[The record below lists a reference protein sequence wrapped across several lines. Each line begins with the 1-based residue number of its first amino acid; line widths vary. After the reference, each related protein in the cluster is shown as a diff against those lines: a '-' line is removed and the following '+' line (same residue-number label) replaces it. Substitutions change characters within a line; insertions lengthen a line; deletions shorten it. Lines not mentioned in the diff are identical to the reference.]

1 MSNLA
6 MTPAEEKSLDSK
18 IELMMDWAKSHKA
31 EAEQLA
37 MDAARLLAC
46 SSERT
51 DSIEKLGQQGF
62 FKRCWN
68 RFNGEAGAME
78 RANINDLIQLQKMG
92 FRYVNMLQEQQVL
105 MAHSLLSLKNNL
117 NSLAVKEEQTVQ
129 LIKEL
134 AKRTLKRLEDLE
146 KRTDQLEQTL
156 NIQGWALTLKA
167 RKYHSKYPT
176 EYMRLFRVLNDFYTL
191 KNDNWNYQDLLYIS
205 TAIDTVGLDPEQKI
219 SLNTLIDRLVD
230 EIQSENV
237 GFDSYTQAISE
248 FIPEGI
254 ENFSQYALENISSP
268 VFATLHGIKLYFK
281 DRLEM
286 VEEISEI
293 SDIPVSEALKKVL
306 RKSIKNM
313 NVDLDYEFPLAE
325 TAIEL
330 LGCIRL
336 SEKLQEQGNAPVLHQ
351 KTQEIEAAPQTS
363 TIEEEHEARPQAPQ
377 SSNELY
383 GDTIHKAILRNDY
396 APGGNEAG
404 LFIKGAK
411 KLNPINI
418 ALVDPFMGVAPG
430 ETPLFHFSPRARKQD
445 GDEIILTNSGLILKR
460 ERDYSPNYIQYDQIS
475 SVGQR
480 GRNLYIVQ
488 NGDDYNGAQI
498 EIASPEMFNYLNSL
512 LRDVLKVVE
521 ESTDH
526 AKELTSSGSGEA
538 QASSELG
545 KRDEALFTAIRNF
558 DFYPKNSSKGIFV
571 YGQSRNAHL
580 KEKILSEFGR
590 YIDENEE
597 ILFIYDARERKG
609 YGNIIVI
616 TLDNLYGFKP
626 DSSDEPVVA
635 IFEDIKNLEQNY
647 NSLIIETENYN
658 HSITIPSNVDLMYI
672 SSLADTLMS
681 KAMGYKIFYTP
692 SNLRFCLLAISLS
705 GRGEK
710 FVYNDNTFF
719 GEDDH
724 CSAKLRK
731 KIDNFI
737 DKNSVPAEF
746 ENVIAYHDNTLF
758 GDGDEGLLM
767 TFETLYY
774 SNSKNDK
781 GAIDFENIKSAIQAF
796 PGIIINTPQGKHEI
810 KCNDDKVA
818 SAVANSLAAIAEN
831 KRLFFTE

>member
-18 IELMMDWAKSHKA
+18 IELMMNWAKSHKA

-78 RANINDLIQLQKMG
+78 RANVNDLIQLQKMG

-117 NSLAVKEEQTVQ
+117 NSLAVKEEKTVQ
-129 LIKEL
+129 LIQEL

-205 TAIDTVGLDPEQKI
+205 TAIDTVGMDPEQKI

-330 LGCIRL
+330 LGCMRL
-336 SEKLQEQGNAPVLHQ
+336 SEKLQEHGKAPIQDQ
-351 KTQEIEAAPQTS
+351 KTQEIYEAPHTL

-377 SSNELY
+377 SNNELY
-383 GDTIHKAILRNDY
+383 GDAIHKAILGNDY
-396 APGGNEAG
+396 APGGNSAG

-411 KLNPINI
+411 KLNQINI
-418 ALVDPFMGVAPG
+418 ALVDPFMAVAPG
-430 ETPLFHFSPRARKQD
+430 DIPLFHFSPKARKQS
-445 GDEIILTNSGLILKR
+445 GDEIILTNTGLIFKKG
-460 ERDYSPNYIQYDQIS
+460 RDYSKDFLPYDQITS
-475 SVGQR
+475 IGQR
-480 GRNLYIVQ
+480 GKNLYIVL
-488 NGDDYNGAQI
+488 NEDDYNGVQI
-498 EIASPEMFNYLNSL
+498 EIASSEMFNYLNSL
-512 LRDVLKVVE
+512 LQDVLKAVE
-521 ESTDH
+521 E
-526 AKELTSSGSGEA
+526 
-538 QASSELG
+538 
-545 KRDEALFTAIRNF
+545 
-558 DFYPKNSSKGIFV
+558 
-571 YGQSRNAHL
+571 
-580 KEKILSEFGR
+580 
-590 YIDENEE
+590 
-597 ILFIYDARERKG
+597 
-609 YGNIIVI
+609 
-616 TLDNLYGFKP
+616 
-626 DSSDEPVVA
+626 DS
-635 IFEDIKNLEQNY
+635 
-647 NSLIIETENYN
+647 
-658 HSITIPSNVDLMYI
+658 
-672 SSLADTLMS
+672 
-681 KAMGYKIFYTP
+681 
-692 SNLRFCLLAISLS
+692 
-705 GRGEK
+705 
-710 FVYNDNTFF
+710 
-719 GEDDH
+719 
-724 CSAKLRK
+724 
-731 KIDNFI
+731 
-737 DKNSVPAEF
+737 
-746 ENVIAYHDNTLF
+746 
-758 GDGDEGLLM
+758 
-767 TFETLYY
+767 
-774 SNSKNDK
+774 
-781 GAIDFENIKSAIQAF
+781 
-796 PGIIINTPQGKHEI
+796 
-810 KCNDDKVA
+810 
-818 SAVANSLAAIAEN
+818 
-831 KRLFFTE
+831 

>member
-51 DSIEKLGQQGF
+51 ESIEKLGQQGF

-146 KRTDQLEQTL
+146 KRTDQLEQTI

-205 TAIDTVGLDPEQKI
+205 TAIDTVGMDPEQKI

-248 FIPEGI
+248 FVPEGI
-254 ENFSQYALENISSP
+254 KNFSQYALENISSP

-330 LGCIRL
+330 LGCMRL
-336 SEKLQEQGNAPVLHQ
+336 SEKLQEQGIAPIQ
-351 KTQEIEAAPQTS
+351 DSQDEEIVEVPQAS
-363 TIEEEHEARPQAPQ
+363 TIEEESEIKSSHQ
-377 SSNELY
+377 SNNALWEES
-383 GDTIHKAILRNDY
+383 IHKAILGNDY
-396 APGGNEAG
+396 APGGNNAG
-404 LFIKGAK
+404 LFIKEAK
-411 KLNPINI
+411 KLNQINI
-418 ALVDPFMGVAPG
+418 ALVDPFMAVAPG
-430 ETPLFHFSPRARKQD
+430 DTPLFHFSPRARKQD
-445 GDEIILTNSGLILKR
+445 GDEIILTNSGLIFKR

-475 SVGQR
+475 SIGQR
-480 GRNLYIVQ
+480 GRNLYLVQ

-498 EIASPEMFNYLNSL
+498 EISTPEMFNYLNSL
-512 LRDVLKVVE
+512 LRDVLKAVE
-521 ESTDH
+521 EYSNYTN
-526 AKELTSSGSGEA
+526 KQVSSGSVEA
-538 QASSELG
+538 EASNELA
-545 KRDEALFTAIRNF
+545 KRDASLFKAIRNF
-558 DFYPKNSSKGIFV
+558 DFYPENSSKGIFV
-571 YGQSRNAHL
+571 YGQNRNEHL

-597 ILFIYDARERKG
+597 ILLIYDAQERKG
-609 YGNIIVI
+609 YGNILVI
-616 TLDNLYGFKP
+616 TLDGIYDIKP
-626 DSSDEPVVA
+626 DSLDEPMAVS
-635 IFEDIKNLEQNY
+635 FEDIKNLEQNY
-647 NSLIIETENYN
+647 NSLLIETENNNY
-658 HSITIPSNVDLMYI
+658 SFFISSNVDLMFI
-672 SSLADTLMS
+672 SSVADTLISGAMS
-681 KAMGYKIFYTP
+681 YKKFYDP
-692 SNLRFCLLAISLS
+692 PYLRFSLIALSLS

-710 FVYNDNTFF
+710 YVYNDNTFF

-724 CSAKLRK
+724 CSTKLRK

-737 DKNSVPAEF
+737 DKNFVPAEF
-746 ENVIAYHDNTLF
+746 GNVIAYHDNTLF
-758 GDGDEGLLM
+758 GAGDEGLLM
-767 TFETLYY
+767 TFETLFY
-774 SNSKNDK
+774 SNGKNDK
-781 GAIDFENIKSAIQAF
+781 GAIDFEKIKSAIQAF

-810 KCNDDKVA
+810 KCTDDKVA

-831 KRLFFTE
+831 KRIFFSE